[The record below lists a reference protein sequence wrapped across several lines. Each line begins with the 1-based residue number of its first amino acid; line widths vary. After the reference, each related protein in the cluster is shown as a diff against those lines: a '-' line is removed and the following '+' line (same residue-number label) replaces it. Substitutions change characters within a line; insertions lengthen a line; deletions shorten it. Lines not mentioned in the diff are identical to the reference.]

1 MGFFIPKMTIQQLN
15 RRLGECLG
23 ICGGVH
29 PRFKWMLATEDP
41 YWGKK
46 LGSRYVMAQWQP
58 NKYSR
63 AEWWELFG
71 ESRPYQP
78 AGYTIHAETALDL
91 GVTPDEKLNQNY
103 IWALDVMMQTTE
115 EKELIKVNG
124 EIKARQDR
132 EYAEWVEQTQNMNY
146 SALDNSEI
154 VGYGTKHT
162 AGLPLY

>member
-1 MGFFIPKMTIQQLN
+1 MTIQQLN

-23 ICGGVH
+23 LVCSGTL

-46 LGSRYVMAQWQP
+46 LGQRFVLAQWQP
-58 NKYSR
+58 NKYTR
-63 AEWWELFG
+63 FQWWEMFG
-71 ESRPYQP
+71 EGRTYQP
-78 AGYTIHAETALDL
+78 AGYSVHSETALEF

-103 IWALDVMMQTTE
+103 IRALDKQMQTTE
-115 EKELIKVNG
+115 AEQLTAVNE

-132 EYAEWVEQTQNMNY
+132 EYAEWVEMTQSLNY
-146 SALDNSEI
+146 SALDNSET
-154 VGYGTKHT
+154 VGFGNKHT